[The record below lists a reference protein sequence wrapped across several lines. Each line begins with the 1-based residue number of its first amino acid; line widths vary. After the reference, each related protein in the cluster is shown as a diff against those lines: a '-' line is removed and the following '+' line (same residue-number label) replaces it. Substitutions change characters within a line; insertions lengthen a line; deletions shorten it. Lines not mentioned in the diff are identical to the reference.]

1 MHRTV
6 AGRWCCVL
14 GIVALASCAGTSE
27 KLAAKVE
34 PPPTETPGKQPATRA
49 ARPAPVAVAMA
60 PASST
65 QPVPA
70 GARIRLQT
78 VGEVFVPAD
87 LPRGLERVDLVVH
100 FHGAPSVVEREFAAA
115 RLRAVLVTVN
125 YGGLSAR
132 YEKPFSDP
140 KLFGAVLDEALA
152 GVKERGLV
160 APTATWRRVCVSS
173 FSAGFGAVRAI
184 LKVPAYFD
192 RIDALYLADTLYAGY
207 VGEGAGR
214 KVDAEDVKDFCR
226 FAAEAAAGRKTLLV
240 THSYLEPG
248 RYAGTQETADN
259 LIAAAGTQR
268 RAVNERGPA
277 AMRILSRAD
286 KGQFHLWGCEG
297 KTGEDHMGHL
307 RNMRFWY
314 PMLPVEGAGGRTGR

>member
-1 MHRTV
+1 M
-6 AGRWCCVL
+6 
-14 GIVALASCAGTSE
+14 IALASCAEMSG
-27 KLAAKVE
+27 KPAAKVE
-34 PPPTETPGKQPATRA
+34 PAPAETTGKRAATHA
-49 ARPAPVAVAMA
+49 ARPTPVAVAVTPASATQPA
-60 PASST
+60 PAGT
-65 QPVPA
+65 
-70 GARIRLQT
+70 RIRLQT
-78 VGEVFVPAD
+78 VGEAFVPAD
-87 LPRGLERVDLVVH
+87 LPRGRERVDLVVH

-115 RLRAVLVTVN
+115 GLRAVLVTVN

-132 YEKPFSDP
+132 YEKPFSDQ
-140 KLFGAVLDEALA
+140 KLFGTLLDETLA
-152 GVKERGLV
+152 GAKARGLV

-207 VGEGAGR
+207 VGEGAER
-214 KVDAEDVKDFCR
+214 KVDPEDVRDFCR

-259 LIAAAGTQR
+259 LLAAAGTQR
-268 RAVNERGPA
+268 RAVDERGPG
-277 AMRILSRAD
+277 AMRIISRAD
-286 KGQFHLWGCEG
+286 KGRFHLWGGEG

-307 RNMRFWY
+307 RNMHFWY
-314 PMLPVEGAGGRTGR
+314 PMLPVEGATGRTAR